1 MCIPHGVAT
10 KKSNGYVKQEKK
22 PTKHISKPSESMMKK
37 GDPDFVDERT
47 HPYEAKKSEGF
58 LSKFFK

>member
-1 MCIPHGVAT
+1 MCIPHGAST
-10 KKSNGYVKQEKK
+10 TKSNGFIKTTKK
-22 PTKHISKPSESMMKK
+22 VQKHISKPSEQMMKK

-47 HPYEAKKSEGF
+47 QPYTPKKSKGF